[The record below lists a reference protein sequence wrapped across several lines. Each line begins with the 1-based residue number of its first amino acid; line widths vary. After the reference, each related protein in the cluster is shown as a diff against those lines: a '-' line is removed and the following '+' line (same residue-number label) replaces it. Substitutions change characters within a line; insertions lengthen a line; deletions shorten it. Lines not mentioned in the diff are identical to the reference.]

1 MCATMYIMQAR
12 WLHYEAA
19 QVATKTLES
28 AGFEAYIIGGAAR
41 DILLGKTPKDFDLV
55 TNAKPEEILKLD
67 GFSKSKY
74 KDTSQAYGITRVYV
88 DLKDNNGNSHKIQ
101 LELATYRRDIEAHLG
116 RAQTKIAF
124 ANLEEDV
131 RRRDFS
137 VNAIALNP
145 DTGQAIDLVNGIEDI
160 EHQILRFIG
169 DPIVR
174 IQEDPLRLLRAVRLK
189 NQLGFTYQPET
200 EAAIHQAVEAGAV
213 DDIAK
218 DRVGIELSSML
229 MHENRNFSLKD
240 LDRFSILEK
249 LIPELTRLKDVEQPP
264 NLHAEGDVWHHTML
278 AMQFLPSILSPRLAW
293 ATLLHDI
300 GKADTF
306 KPEAKTG
313 DRIRFDDHHSVG
325 AEIAGKILKRLGFGK
340 RFRQDVE
347 WMIRHHIGIDNLP
360 HMRPKRADNF
370 MSHPAFADLL
380 ELHKADAHAA
390 WSKESDGTIDDTEA
404 DFSQLE
410 HLWNEFQSKKHQ
422 HPPSLK
428 DDLGID
434 GDWLKKE
441 FSIESGPQMGKIL
454 KELKEKHLDGEIE
467 SQAEARKL
475 IKSLLA

>member
-1 MCATMYIMQAR
+1 MCATIYNMQSR

-19 QVATKTLES
+19 QAATKTLES
-28 AGFEAYIIGGAAR
+28 AGFEAYIIGGAVR

-74 KDTSQAYGITRVYV
+74 KDTSQAYGVTRVYV
-88 DLKDNNGNSHKIQ
+88 DLNDNNGSSHKIQ

-116 RAQTKIAF
+116 RTQTKVAF
-124 ANLEEDV
+124 ASLEEDV
-131 RRRDFS
+131 KRRDFS

-145 DTGQAIDLVNGIEDI
+145 DTGQMIDLVNGMDDI
-160 EHQILRFIG
+160 EHKILRFIG
-169 DPIVR
+169 DPYVR
-174 IQEDPLRLLRAVRLK
+174 IQEDPLRLLRAIRLK
-189 NQLGFTYQPET
+189 NQLSFTYEAEA
-200 EAAIHQAVEAGAV
+200 EAALHQAIESGAV
-213 DDIAK
+213 RDIAK

-229 MHENRNFSLKD
+229 MHENRTFSLRD
-240 LDRFSILEK
+240 LDKFSILEE
-249 LIPELTRLKDVEQPP
+249 LIPELTRLKQVKQPP
-264 NLHAEGDVWHHTML
+264 ELHAEGDVWRHTML
-278 AMQFLPSILSPRLAW
+278 AMQFLPNILSPRLAW

-306 KPEAKTG
+306 KSEAETG

-325 AEIAGKILKRLGFGK
+325 AEIAVKILKRLGFGK

-360 HMRPKRADNF
+360 RMRPKRADKF

-390 WSKESDGTIDDTEA
+390 WSKDADGTVDDTEA
-404 DFSQLE
+404 DFSELE
-410 HLWNEFQSKKHQ
+410 ALWSEFQNKKHQ

-428 DDLGID
+428 DDLSID
-434 GDWLKKE
+434 GDWLRRE
-441 FSIESGPQMGKIL
+441 FGIEPGPQMGRIL
-454 KELKEKHLDGEIE
+454 KELREKHLDGEIE
-467 SQAEARKL
+467 SQAEARKF